1 MNKIL
6 LTLFLSFSVII
17 GQESNDEKKEP
28 EFTFSFEPDSLFL
41 KVGEEATVEIRLK
54 DKNGKLAQ
62 NPFYVYGRP
71 RRSLESSPRISDSTG
86 YAKVTIKAYKPGKLQ
101 LSTRSI
107 SQKREDRIYGSM
119 KVEVPNPPLDRIV
132 FNDPKEKIYVGTTI
146 KYPVSVFD
154 IANLE
159 RDDIDL
165 NYSSSNTSLADFD
178 DYGNLTVSKPGNLT
192 ITVTA
197 DDIKKTLKVKLLKN
211 PVAKISLKSKQD
223 EIRTGDVIQFEA
235 KALNRSGKEIKDA
248 PINFSYRG
256 KADYGIGLP
265 ASALIENN
273 GKFVAETSGI
283 FTVLAQSGGFSAQK
297 TIKVVPRNVGS
308 KIKVIG
314 HGTISDVHTSDL
326 WVWPGIGKHEG
337 KDFAVTGTWSANGE
351 AYFWDVS
358 DPTDMKIIDTVTVDA
373 RTVNDVKISEDG
385 KVGVITREGASNR
398 KNGLLS

>member
-6 LTLFLSFSVII
+6 LTLFLSFSVIV

-54 DKNGKLAQ
+54 DKNGELAQ

-197 DDIKKTLKVKLLKN
+197 DDIKKTLKVK
-211 PVAKISLKSKQD
+211 
-223 EIRTGDVIQFEA
+223 
-235 KALNRSGKEIKDA
+235 
-248 PINFSYRG
+248 
-256 KADYGIGLP
+256 
-265 ASALIENN
+265 
-273 GKFVAETSGI
+273 
-283 FTVLAQSGGFSAQK
+283 
-297 TIKVVPRNVGS
+297 
-308 KIKVIG
+308 
-314 HGTISDVHTSDL
+314 
-326 WVWPGIGKHEG
+326 
-337 KDFAVTGTWSANGE
+337 
-351 AYFWDVS
+351 
-358 DPTDMKIIDTVTVDA
+358 
-373 RTVNDVKISEDG
+373 
-385 KVGVITREGASNR
+385 
-398 KNGLLS
+398 